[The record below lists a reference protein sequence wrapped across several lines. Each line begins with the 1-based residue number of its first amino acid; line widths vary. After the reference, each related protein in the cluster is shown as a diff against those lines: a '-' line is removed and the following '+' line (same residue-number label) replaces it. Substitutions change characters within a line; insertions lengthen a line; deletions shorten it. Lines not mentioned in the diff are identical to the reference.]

1 MRYLKRIIN
10 FLLISFMVLT
20 LTSCKSNH
28 TYDLGDFEV
37 DYKTIELDEKYDLGK
52 KFTISFW
59 IETTSA
65 YVGTNILNIRN
76 IDDEVSLLNTTED
89 DEGQLTGL
97 VLTNKNGML
106 YLNNDHYLKLKT
118 KNHVAIELNKKYFS
132 LYLNGEKIG
141 EKAFSKSFRGEDLS
155 FILGSDR
162 LSAKITDLKIYD
174 YIDTIELVKNV
185 YASDDC
191 FKYNLSFDENF
202 LNNAKGKIKLPE
214 VDGLT
219 YKVDNEDVAE
229 LDGYYLTFYD
239 NDTSKDRELILKA
252 TYKGVDKE
260 YRFNIRGNNKE
271 KLLLD
276 TKSVVYNSL
285 NYVISESDFFNTNVN
300 GMDVEYEVISGNT
313 SFVNNHFIKNELAN
327 EKEKITVR
335 VNIDNIT
342 FEKDVV
348 LLDKYYAYLL
358 AGFTGQ
364 AIFPECIEGN
374 EKSFF
379 ALSEDLKKWFYID
392 SISVN
397 VSSGSK
403 RVRDQYL
410 SRDKTGNYLL
420 LGTQGYMHPE
430 IYLANSESINEFK
443 LELKNIN
450 HSDKDLH
457 IFANYSWAPE
467 IIYDYEND
475 QYVILYSDTETDNS
489 PIYAVTTKDF
499 ERFSYPFIFFD
510 AGFTI
515 IDANVTMLDGEYYL
529 FYKGEDAER
538 YGTLYY
544 AVSNS
549 LSCGSNWQLCD
560 DEITAVYNLE
570 GPYGLKGLDNNNY
583 LFADAFEV
591 AKPYYGLF
599 DSNSKIDMKI
609 IKDLN
614 GVHHYSILKIT
625 RAEYEKLMGE

>member
-1 MRYLKRIIN
+1 
-10 FLLISFMVLT
+10 MVLT

-28 TYDLGDFEV
+28 VYDLRNFDV

-52 KFTISFW
+52 RFTISFW
-59 IETTSA
+59 IETKSA
-65 YVGTNILNIRN
+65 YVGTNILTIRN
-76 IDDEVSLLNTTED
+76 KNDEVSLLNTTED

-97 VLTNKNGML
+97 VLINKNGML
-106 YLNNDHYLKLKT
+106 CLNNDYYLKLNT
-118 KNHVAIELNKKYFS
+118 KNHVVIELNKKYFS

-141 EKAFSKSFRGEDLS
+141 EQAFSRSFSGKDLS
-155 FILGSDR
+155 FILGSDK
-162 LSAKITDLKIYD
+162 LSAKITDLKLCD
-174 YIDTIELVKNV
+174 YINTEELVNI
-185 YASDDC
+185 DDDS
-191 FKYNLSFDENF
+191 FKYNLTFDNAF

-214 VDGLT
+214 VNGLT
-219 YKVDNEDVAE
+219 YRIGNDDVAE

-239 NDTSKDRELILKA
+239 NDTNKDKELILTA
-252 TYKGVDKE
+252 TYQGVDKE

-276 TKSVVYNSL
+276 TKILVYNSL
-285 NYVISESDFFNTNVN
+285 NYIISESDIFDTNID
-300 GMDVEYEVISGNT
+300 GIDVEYEVIGGNA
-313 SFVNNHFIKNELAN
+313 SFVNNHFLKNELAN

-335 VNIDNIT
+335 VNIDDIS
-342 FEKDVV
+342 FQKDVI
-348 LLDKYYAYLL
+348 LLDEYYAYLL

-379 ALSEDLKKWFYID
+379 ALSEDLKKWSYID
-392 SISVN
+392 SISIN

-430 IYLANSESINEFK
+430 IYLANSESINEFE

-450 HSDKDLH
+450 YSDKDLH

-467 IIYDYEND
+467 IIYDYDND
-475 QYVILYSDTETDNS
+475 QYLILYSDTETKNS
-489 PIYAVTTKDF
+489 PIYAVATKDF

-510 AGFTI
+510 VGFTI
-515 IDANVTMLDGEYYL
+515 IDANITMFDGKYYL
-529 FYKGEDAER
+529 FYKGEDVER
-538 YGTLYY
+538 YGALYY
-544 AVSNS
+544 AVSDS
-549 LSCGSNWQLCD
+549 LSCGSNWRLYD
-560 DEITAVYNLE
+560 DEITSSYNLE
-570 GPYGLKGLDNNNY
+570 GPFGLKGLDNKNY

-599 DSNSKIDMKI
+599 DSDSKINLKN

-614 GVHHYSILKIT
+614 GVHHFSILKIT
-625 RAEYEKLMGE
+625 KSEYARLMEE

>member
-1 MRYLKRIIN
+1 MKYLKRIIN
-10 FLLISFMVLT
+10 LLLISFMVLT

-28 TYDLGDFEV
+28 VYDLGNFDV
-37 DYKTIELDEKYDLGK
+37 DYKTIELNEKYDLGK

-59 IETTSA
+59 IETKSA
-65 YVGTNILNIRN
+65 YVGTNILTIRN
-76 IDDEVSLLNTTED
+76 KNDEVSLLNTTED

-97 VLTNKNGML
+97 VLINKNGML
-106 YLNNDHYLKLKT
+106 CLNNDYYLKLNT
-118 KNHVAIELNKKYFS
+118 KNHVVIELNKKYFS

-141 EKAFSKSFRGEDLS
+141 EQAFSRSFSGKDLS
-155 FILGSDR
+155 FILGSDK
-162 LSAKITDLKIYD
+162 LSAKITDLKLCD
-174 YIDTIELVKNV
+174 YINTEELVNI
-185 YASDDC
+185 DDDS
-191 FKYNLSFDENF
+191 FKYNLTFDDAF

-214 VDGLT
+214 VNGLT
-219 YKVDNEDVAE
+219 YRIGNDDVAE

-239 NDTSKDRELILKA
+239 NDTNKDKELILTA
-252 TYKGVDKE
+252 TYQGVDKE

-271 KLLLD
+271 KLLLN
-276 TKSVVYNSL
+276 TKILVYNSL
-285 NYVISESDFFNTNVN
+285 NYIISESDIFDTNIN
-300 GMDVEYEVISGNT
+300 GIDVEYEVIGGNA
-313 SFVNNHFIKNELAN
+313 SFVNNHFLKNELAN

-335 VNIDNIT
+335 VNIDDIS
-342 FEKDVV
+342 FQKDVV
-348 LLDKYYAYLL
+348 LLDEYYAYLL

-379 ALSEDLKKWFYID
+379 ALSEDLKKWSYID
-392 SISVN
+392 SISIN

-410 SRDKTGNYLL
+410 SRDKTGNYIL

-450 HSDKDLH
+450 YSDKDLH

-467 IIYDYEND
+467 IIYDYDND
-475 QYVILYSDTETDNS
+475 QYLILYSDTETKYS
-489 PIYAVTTKDF
+489 PIYAVATKDF

-510 AGFTI
+510 VGFTI
-515 IDANVTMLDGEYYL
+515 IDANITMFDGKYYL
-529 FYKGEDAER
+529 FYKGEDVER
-538 YGTLYY
+538 YGALYY
-544 AVSNS
+544 AVSDS
-549 LSCGSNWQLCD
+549 LSCGSNWRLYD
-560 DEITAVYNLE
+560 DEITSSYNLE
-570 GPYGLKGLDNNNY
+570 GPFGLKGLDNKNY

-599 DSNSKIDMKI
+599 DSDSKINLKN

-614 GVHHYSILKIT
+614 GVHHFSILKIT
-625 RAEYEKLMGE
+625 KSEYERLMEE

>member
-1 MRYLKRIIN
+1 MKYLKRIIN
-10 FLLISFMVLT
+10 LLLIYFMVLT

-28 TYDLGDFEV
+28 VYDLGNFDV
-37 DYKTIELDEKYDLGK
+37 DYKTIELNEKYDLGK

-59 IETTSA
+59 IETKSA
-65 YVGTNILNIRN
+65 YVGTNILTIRN
-76 IDDEVSLLNTTED
+76 KNDEVSLLNTTED

-97 VLTNKNGML
+97 VLINKNGML
-106 YLNNDHYLKLKT
+106 CLNNDYYLKLNT
-118 KNHVAIELNKKYFS
+118 KNHVVIELNKKYFS

-141 EKAFSKSFRGEDLS
+141 EQAFSRSFSGKDLS
-155 FILGSDR
+155 FILGSDK
-162 LSAKITDLKIYD
+162 LSAKITDLKLCD
-174 YIDTIELVKNV
+174 YINTEELVNI
-185 YASDDC
+185 DDDS
-191 FKYNLSFDENF
+191 FKYNLTFDDAF

-214 VDGLT
+214 VNGLT
-219 YKVDNEDVAE
+219 YRIGNDDVAE

-239 NDTSKDRELILKA
+239 NDTNKDKELILTA
-252 TYKGVDKE
+252 TYQGVDKE

-276 TKSVVYNSL
+276 TKTVVYNSL
-285 NYVISESDFFNTNVN
+285 NYIISESDIFDTNIN
-300 GMDVEYEVISGNT
+300 GIDVEYEVIGGNA
-313 SFVNNHFIKNELAN
+313 SFVNNHFLKNELAN

-335 VNIDNIT
+335 VNIDDIS
-342 FEKDVV
+342 FQKDIV
-348 LLDKYYAYLL
+348 LLDEYYAYLL

-379 ALSEDLKKWFYID
+379 ALSEDLKKWSYID

-450 HSDKDLH
+450 YSDKDLH
-457 IFANYSWAPE
+457 LFANYSWAPE
-467 IIYDYEND
+467 IIYDYDND
-475 QYVILYSDTETDNS
+475 QYLILYSDTETKNS
-489 PIYAVTTKDF
+489 PIYAVATKDF

-510 AGFTI
+510 VGFTI
-515 IDANVTMLDGEYYL
+515 IDANITMFDGKYYL
-529 FYKGEDAER
+529 FYKGEDVER
-538 YGTLYY
+538 YGALYY
-544 AVSNS
+544 AVSDS
-549 LSCGSNWQLCD
+549 LSCGSNWQLYD
-560 DEITAVYNLE
+560 DEITLGYNLE

-599 DSNSKIDMKI
+599 DSNSKIDMKN

>member
-1 MRYLKRIIN
+1 MKYLKRIIN
-10 FLLISFMVLT
+10 LLLISFMVLT

-28 TYDLGDFEV
+28 VYDLGNFDV
-37 DYKTIELDEKYDLGK
+37 DYKTIELNEKYDLGK

-59 IETTSA
+59 IETKSA
-65 YVGTNILNIRN
+65 YVGTNILTIRN
-76 IDDEVSLLNTTED
+76 KNDEVSLLNTTED

-97 VLTNKNGML
+97 VLINKNGML
-106 YLNNDHYLKLKT
+106 CLNNDYYLKLNT
-118 KNHVAIELNKKYFS
+118 KNHVVIELNKKYFS

-141 EKAFSKSFRGEDLS
+141 EQAFSRSFSGKDLS
-155 FILGSDR
+155 FILGSDK
-162 LSAKITDLKIYD
+162 LSAKITDLKLCD
-174 YIDTIELVKNV
+174 YINTEELVNI
-185 YASDDC
+185 DDDS
-191 FKYNLSFDENF
+191 FKYNLTFDDAF

-214 VDGLT
+214 VNGLT
-219 YKVDNEDVAE
+219 YRIGNDDVAE

-239 NDTSKDRELILKA
+239 NNTNKDKELILTA
-252 TYKGVDKE
+252 TYQGVDKE

-276 TKSVVYNSL
+276 TKILVYNSL
-285 NYVISESDFFNTNVN
+285 NYIISESDIFDTNID
-300 GMDVEYEVISGNT
+300 GIDVEYEVIGGNA
-313 SFVNNHFIKNELAN
+313 SFVNNHFLKNELAN

-335 VNIDNIT
+335 VNIDDIS
-342 FEKDVV
+342 FQKDIV
-348 LLDKYYAYLL
+348 LLDEYYAYLL

-379 ALSEDLKKWFYID
+379 ALSKDLKKWSYID

-450 HSDKDLH
+450 YSDKDLH
-457 IFANYSWAPE
+457 LFANYSWAPE
-467 IIYDYEND
+467 IIYDYDND
-475 QYVILYSDTETDNS
+475 QYLILYSDTETKNS
-489 PIYAVTTKDF
+489 PIYAVATKDF

-510 AGFTI
+510 VGFTI
-515 IDANVTMLDGEYYL
+515 IYANITMFDGKYYL

-538 YGTLYY
+538 YGALYY
-544 AVSNS
+544 AVSDS
-549 LSCGSNWQLCD
+549 LSCGSNWRLYD
-560 DEITAVYNLE
+560 DEITSSYNLE
-570 GPYGLKGLDNNNY
+570 GPFGLKGLDNKNY

-599 DSNSKIDMKI
+599 DSDSKINLKN

-614 GVHHYSILKIT
+614 GVHHFSILKIT
-625 RAEYEKLMGE
+625 KSEYERLMEE

>member
-1 MRYLKRIIN
+1 MKYLKRIIN
-10 FLLISFMVLT
+10 LLLISFMVLT

-28 TYDLGDFEV
+28 VYDLRNFDV

-52 KFTISFW
+52 RFTISFW
-59 IETTSA
+59 IETKSA
-65 YVGTNILNIRN
+65 YVGTNILTIRN
-76 IDDEVSLLNTTED
+76 KNDEVSLLNTTED

-97 VLTNKNGML
+97 VLINKNGML
-106 YLNNDHYLKLKT
+106 CLNNDYYLKLNT
-118 KNHVAIELNKKYFS
+118 KNHVVIELNKKYFS

-141 EKAFSKSFRGEDLS
+141 EQAFSRSFSGKDLS
-155 FILGSDR
+155 FILGSDK
-162 LSAKITDLKIYD
+162 LSAKITDLKLCD
-174 YIDTIELVKNV
+174 YINTEELVNI
-185 YASDDC
+185 DDDS
-191 FKYNLSFDENF
+191 FKYNLTFDNAF

-214 VDGLT
+214 VNGLT
-219 YKVDNEDVAE
+219 YRIGNDDVAE

-239 NDTSKDRELILKA
+239 NDTNKDKELILTA
-252 TYKGVDKE
+252 TYQGVDKE

-276 TKSVVYNSL
+276 TKILVYNSL
-285 NYVISESDFFNTNVN
+285 NYIISESDIFDTNIE
-300 GMDVEYEVISGNT
+300 GIDVEYEVIGGNA
-313 SFVNNHFIKNELAN
+313 SFVNNHFLKNELAN

-335 VNIDNIT
+335 VNIDDIS
-342 FEKDVV
+342 FQKDVI
-348 LLDKYYAYLL
+348 LLDEYYAYLL

-379 ALSEDLKKWFYID
+379 ALSEDLKKWSYID
-392 SISVN
+392 SISIN

-430 IYLANSESINEFK
+430 IYLANSESINEFE

-450 HSDKDLH
+450 YSDKDLH

-467 IIYDYEND
+467 IIYDYDND
-475 QYVILYSDTETDNS
+475 QYLILYSDTETKNS
-489 PIYAVTTKDF
+489 PIYAVATKDF

-510 AGFTI
+510 VGFTI
-515 IDANVTMLDGEYYL
+515 IDANITMFDGKYYL
-529 FYKGEDAER
+529 FYKGEDVER
-538 YGTLYY
+538 YGALYY
-544 AVSNS
+544 AVSDS
-549 LSCGSNWQLCD
+549 LSCGSNWRLYD
-560 DEITAVYNLE
+560 DEITSSYNLE
-570 GPYGLKGLDNNNY
+570 GPFGLKGLDNKNY

-599 DSNSKIDMKI
+599 DSDSKINLKN

-614 GVHHYSILKIT
+614 GVHHFSILKIT
-625 RAEYEKLMGE
+625 KSEYERLMEE

>member
-1 MRYLKRIIN
+1 MKYLKRIIN
-10 FLLISFMVLT
+10 LLLISFMVLT

-28 TYDLGDFEV
+28 VYDLRNFDV

-52 KFTISFW
+52 RFTIYFW
-59 IETTSA
+59 IETKSA
-65 YVGTNILNIRN
+65 YVGTNILTIRN
-76 IDDEVSLLNTTED
+76 KNDEVSLLNTTED

-97 VLTNKNGML
+97 VLINKNGML
-106 YLNNDHYLKLKT
+106 CLNNDYYLKLNT
-118 KNHVAIELNKKYFS
+118 KNHVVIELNKKYFS

-141 EKAFSKSFRGEDLS
+141 EQAFSRSFSGKDLS
-155 FILGSDR
+155 FILGSDK
-162 LSAKITDLKIYD
+162 LSAKITDLKLCD
-174 YIDTIELVKNV
+174 YINTEELVNI
-185 YASDDC
+185 DDDS
-191 FKYNLSFDENF
+191 FKYNLTFDNAF

-214 VDGLT
+214 VNGLT
-219 YKVDNEDVAE
+219 YRIGNDDVAE

-239 NDTSKDRELILKA
+239 NDTNKDKELILTA
-252 TYKGVDKE
+252 TYQGVDKE

-276 TKSVVYNSL
+276 TKTVVYNSL
-285 NYVISESDFFNTNVN
+285 NYIISESDIFDTNIN
-300 GMDVEYEVISGNT
+300 GIGVEYEVIDDI
-313 SFVNNHFIKNELAN
+313 SFQ
-327 EKEKITVR
+327 
-335 VNIDNIT
+335 
-342 FEKDVV
+342 KDIV
-348 LLDKYYAYLL
+348 LLDEYYAYLL

-379 ALSEDLKKWFYID
+379 ALSEDLKKWSYID
-392 SISVN
+392 SISIN

-430 IYLANSESINEFK
+430 IYLANSESINEFE

-450 HSDKDLH
+450 YSDKDLH

-467 IIYDYEND
+467 IIYDYDND
-475 QYVILYSDTETDNS
+475 QYLTLYSDTETKNS
-489 PIYAVTTKDF
+489 PIYAVATKDF

-510 AGFTI
+510 VGFTI
-515 IDANVTMLDGEYYL
+515 IDANITMFDGKYYL
-529 FYKGEDAER
+529 FYKGEDVER
-538 YGTLYY
+538 YGALYY
-544 AVSNS
+544 AVSDS
-549 LSCGSNWQLCD
+549 LSCGSNWRLYD
-560 DEITAVYNLE
+560 DEITSSYNLE
-570 GPYGLKGLDNNNY
+570 GPFGLKGLDNKNY

-599 DSNSKIDMKI
+599 DSDSKINLKN

-614 GVHHYSILKIT
+614 GVHHFSILKIT
-625 RAEYEKLMGE
+625 KSEYERLMEE

>member
-1 MRYLKRIIN
+1 
-10 FLLISFMVLT
+10 MVLT

-28 TYDLGDFEV
+28 VYDLGNFDV
-37 DYKTIELDEKYDLGK
+37 DYKTIELNEKYDLGK

-59 IETTSA
+59 IETKSA
-65 YVGTNILNIRN
+65 YVGTNILTIRN
-76 IDDEVSLLNTTED
+76 KNDEVSLLNTTED
-89 DEGQLTGL
+89 DEGQLAGL
-97 VLTNKNGML
+97 VLINKNGML
-106 YLNNDHYLKLKT
+106 CLNNDYYLKLNT
-118 KNHVAIELNKKYFS
+118 KNHVVIELNKKYFL

-141 EKAFSKSFRGEDLS
+141 EQAFSRSFSGKDLS
-155 FILGSDR
+155 FILGSDK
-162 LSAKITDLKIYD
+162 LSAKITDLKLCD
-174 YIDTIELVKNV
+174 YVNTEELVNI
-185 YASDDC
+185 DDDS
-191 FKYNLSFDENF
+191 FKYNLTFDDAF

-214 VDGLT
+214 VNGLT
-219 YKVDNEDVAE
+219 YRIGNDDVAK

-239 NDTSKDRELILKA
+239 NDTNKDKELILTA
-252 TYKGVDKE
+252 TYQGVDKE

-276 TKSVVYNSL
+276 TKILVYNSL
-285 NYVISESDFFNTNVN
+285 NYIISESDIFDTNID
-300 GMDVEYEVISGNT
+300 GIDVEYEVIGGNA
-313 SFVNNHFIKNELAN
+313 SFVNNHFLKNELAN

-335 VNIDNIT
+335 VNIDDIS
-342 FEKDVV
+342 FQKDVI
-348 LLDKYYAYLL
+348 LLDEYYAYLL

-379 ALSEDLKKWFYID
+379 ALSKDLKKWSYID
-392 SISVN
+392 SISIN

-430 IYLANSESINEFK
+430 IYLANSESINEFE

-450 HSDKDLH
+450 YSDKDLH

-467 IIYDYEND
+467 IIYDYDND
-475 QYVILYSDTETDNS
+475 QYLILYSDTETKNS
-489 PIYAVTTKDF
+489 PIYAVATKDF

-515 IDANVTMLDGEYYL
+515 IDANITMFDGKYYL
-529 FYKGEDAER
+529 FYKGEDVER
-538 YGTLYY
+538 YGALYY
-544 AVSNS
+544 AVSDS
-549 LSCGSNWQLCD
+549 LSCGSNWRLYD
-560 DEITAVYNLE
+560 DEITSSYNLE
-570 GPYGLKGLDNNNY
+570 GPFGLKGLDNKNY

-599 DSNSKIDMKI
+599 DSDSKISLKN

-614 GVHHYSILKIT
+614 GVHHFSILKIT
-625 RAEYEKLMGE
+625 KSEYERLMEE

>member
-1 MRYLKRIIN
+1 MKYLKRIIN
-10 FLLISFMVLT
+10 LLLISFMVLT

-28 TYDLGDFEV
+28 VYDLGNFDV
-37 DYKTIELDEKYDLGK
+37 DYKTIELNEKYDLGK

-59 IETTSA
+59 IETKSA
-65 YVGTNILNIRN
+65 YVGTNILTIRN
-76 IDDEVSLLNTTED
+76 KNDEVSLLNTTED

-97 VLTNKNGML
+97 VLINKNGML
-106 YLNNDHYLKLKT
+106 CLNNDYYLKLNT
-118 KNHVAIELNKKYFS
+118 KNHVVIELNKKYFS

-141 EKAFSKSFRGEDLS
+141 EQAFSRSFSGKDLS
-155 FILGSDR
+155 FILGSDK
-162 LSAKITDLKIYD
+162 LSAKITDLKLCD
-174 YIDTIELVKNV
+174 YINTEELVNI
-185 YASDDC
+185 DDDS
-191 FKYNLSFDENF
+191 FKYNLTFDDAF

-214 VDGLT
+214 VNGLT
-219 YKVDNEDVAE
+219 YRIGNDDVAE

-239 NDTSKDRELILKA
+239 NDTNKDKELILTA
-252 TYKGVDKE
+252 TYQGVDKE

-276 TKSVVYNSL
+276 TKILVYNSL
-285 NYVISESDFFNTNVN
+285 NYIISESDIFDTNIN
-300 GMDVEYEVISGNT
+300 GIGVEYEVIGGNA
-313 SFVNNHFIKNELAN
+313 SFVNNHFLKNELAN

-335 VNIDNIT
+335 VNIDDIS
-342 FEKDVV
+342 FQKDIV
-348 LLDKYYAYLL
+348 LLDEYYAYLL

-379 ALSEDLKKWFYID
+379 ALSEDLKKWSYID
-392 SISVN
+392 SISIN

-430 IYLANSESINEFK
+430 IYLANSESINEFE

-450 HSDKDLH
+450 YSDKDLH

-467 IIYDYEND
+467 IIYDYDND
-475 QYVILYSDTETDNS
+475 QYLILYSDTETKNS
-489 PIYAVTTKDF
+489 PIYAVATKDF

-515 IDANVTMLDGEYYL
+515 IDANITMFDGKYYL
-529 FYKGEDAER
+529 FYKGEDVER
-538 YGTLYY
+538 YGALYY
-544 AVSNS
+544 AVSDS
-549 LSCGSNWQLCD
+549 LSCGSNWRLYD
-560 DEITAVYNLE
+560 DEITSSYNLE
-570 GPYGLKGLDNNNY
+570 GPFGLKGLDNKNY
-583 LFADAFEV
+583 LFSDAFEV

-599 DSNSKIDMKI
+599 DSDSKINLKN

-614 GVHHYSILKIT
+614 GVHHFSILKIT
-625 RAEYEKLMGE
+625 KSEYERLMEE

>member
-1 MRYLKRIIN
+1 
-10 FLLISFMVLT
+10 MVLI

-28 TYDLGDFEV
+28 IYDLGNFDV

-52 KFTISFW
+52 RFTISFW
-59 IETTSA
+59 IETKSA
-65 YVGTNILNIRN
+65 YVGTNILTIRN
-76 IDDEVSLLNTTED
+76 KNDEVSLLNTTED

-97 VLTNKNGML
+97 VLINKNGML
-106 YLNNDHYLKLKT
+106 CLNNDYYLKLNT
-118 KNHVAIELNKKYFS
+118 KNHVVIELNKKYFS

-141 EKAFSKSFRGEDLS
+141 EQAFSRSFSGKDLS
-155 FILGSDR
+155 FILGSDK
-162 LSAKITDLKIYD
+162 LSAKITDLKLCD
-174 YIDTIELVKNV
+174 YINTEKLVNI
-185 YASDDC
+185 DDDS
-191 FKYNLSFDENF
+191 FKYNLTFDDAF

-214 VDGLT
+214 VNGLT
-219 YKVDNEDVAE
+219 YRIGNDDVAE

-239 NDTSKDRELILKA
+239 NDTNKDKELILTA
-252 TYKGVDKE
+252 TYQGVDKE

-276 TKSVVYNSL
+276 TKNLVYNSL
-285 NYVISESDFFNTNVN
+285 NYIISESDIFDTNID
-300 GMDVEYEVISGNT
+300 GIDVEYEVIGGNA
-313 SFVNNHFIKNELAN
+313 SFVNNHFLKNELAN

-335 VNIDNIT
+335 VNIDDIS
-342 FEKDVV
+342 FQKDVV
-348 LLDKYYAYLL
+348 LLDEYYAYLL

-379 ALSEDLKKWFYID
+379 ALSEDLKKWSYID

-450 HSDKDLH
+450 YRDKDLH

-467 IIYDYEND
+467 IIYDYDND
-475 QYVILYSDTETDNS
+475 QYLILYSDTETKYS
-489 PIYAVTTKDF
+489 PIYAVATKDF

-510 AGFTI
+510 VGFTI
-515 IDANVTMLDGEYYL
+515 IDANITMFDGKYYL
-529 FYKGEDAER
+529 FYKGEDVER
-538 YGTLYY
+538 YGALYY
-544 AVSNS
+544 AVSDS
-549 LSCGSNWQLCD
+549 LSCGGNWRLYD
-560 DEITAVYNLE
+560 DEITSSYNLE
-570 GPYGLKGLDNNNY
+570 GPFGLKGLDNKNY

-591 AKPYYGLF
+591 AKPYHGLF
-599 DSNSKIDMKI
+599 DSDSKINLKN

-614 GVHHYSILKIT
+614 GVHHFSILKIT
-625 RAEYEKLMGE
+625 KSEYERLMEE

>member
-1 MRYLKRIIN
+1 MKYLKRIIN
-10 FLLISFMVLT
+10 LLLIYFMVLT

-28 TYDLGDFEV
+28 VYDLGNFDV
-37 DYKTIELDEKYDLGK
+37 DYKTIELNEKYDLGK

-59 IETTSA
+59 IETKSA
-65 YVGTNILNIRN
+65 YVGTNILTIRN
-76 IDDEVSLLNTTED
+76 KNDEVSLLNTTED

-97 VLTNKNGML
+97 VLINKNGML
-106 YLNNDHYLKLKT
+106 CLNNDYYLKLYT
-118 KNHVAIELNKKYFS
+118 KNHVVIELNKKYFS

-141 EKAFSKSFRGEDLS
+141 EQAFSRSFSGKDLS
-155 FILGSDR
+155 FILGSDK
-162 LSAKITDLKIYD
+162 LSAKITDLTLCD
-174 YIDTIELVKNV
+174 YINTEELVNI
-185 YASDDC
+185 DDDS
-191 FKYNLSFDENF
+191 FKYNLSFDDAF

-214 VDGLT
+214 VNGLT
-219 YKVDNEDVAE
+219 YRIGNDDVAE

-239 NDTSKDRELILKA
+239 NDTNKDKELILTA
-252 TYKGVDKE
+252 TYQGVDKE

-276 TKSVVYNSL
+276 TKILVYNSL
-285 NYVISESDFFNTNVN
+285 NYIISESDIFDTNIN
-300 GMDVEYEVISGNT
+300 GIGVEYEVIGGNA
-313 SFVNNHFIKNELAN
+313 SFVNNHFLKNELAN

-335 VNIDNIT
+335 VNIDDIS
-342 FEKDVV
+342 FQKDVV
-348 LLDKYYAYLL
+348 LLDEYYAYLL

-379 ALSEDLKKWFYID
+379 ALSEDLKKWSYID
-392 SISVN
+392 SISIN

-430 IYLANSESINEFK
+430 IYLANSESINEFE

-450 HSDKDLH
+450 YSDKDLH

-467 IIYDYEND
+467 IIYDYDND
-475 QYVILYSDTETDNS
+475 QYLILYSDTETKNS
-489 PIYAVTTKDF
+489 PIYAVATKDF

-510 AGFTI
+510 VGFTI
-515 IDANVTMLDGEYYL
+515 IDANITMFDGKYYL
-529 FYKGEDAER
+529 FYKGEDVER
-538 YGTLYY
+538 YGALYY
-544 AVSNS
+544 AVSDS
-549 LSCGSNWQLCD
+549 LSCGSNWRLYD
-560 DEITAVYNLE
+560 DEITSSYNLE
-570 GPYGLKGLDNNNY
+570 GPFGLKGLDNKNY

-599 DSNSKIDMKI
+599 DSDSKINLKN

-614 GVHHYSILKIT
+614 GVHHFSILKIT
-625 RAEYEKLMGE
+625 KSEYERLMEE

>member
-1 MRYLKRIIN
+1 MKYLKRIIN
-10 FLLISFMVLT
+10 ILLISFMVLT

-28 TYDLGDFEV
+28 VYDLGNFDV
-37 DYKTIELDEKYDLGK
+37 DYKTIELNEKYDLGK

-59 IETTSA
+59 IETKSA
-65 YVGTNILNIRN
+65 YVGTNILTIRN
-76 IDDEVSLLNTTED
+76 KNDEVSLLNTTED

-97 VLTNKNGML
+97 VLINKNGML
-106 YLNNDHYLKLKT
+106 CLNNDYYLKLNT
-118 KNHVAIELNKKYFS
+118 KNHVVIELNKKYFS

-141 EKAFSKSFRGEDLS
+141 EQAFSKSFSGKDLS
-155 FILGSDR
+155 FILGSDK
-162 LSAKITDLKIYD
+162 LSAKITDLKLCD
-174 YIDTIELVKNV
+174 YINTEELVNI
-185 YASDDC
+185 DDDS
-191 FKYNLSFDENF
+191 FKYNLTFDDAF

-214 VDGLT
+214 VNGLT
-219 YKVDNEDVAE
+219 YRIGNDDVAE

-239 NDTSKDRELILKA
+239 NDTNKDKELILTA
-252 TYKGVDKE
+252 TYQGVDKE

-271 KLLLD
+271 KLLLN
-276 TKSVVYNSL
+276 TKILVYNSL
-285 NYVISESDFFNTNVN
+285 NYIISESDIFDTNIN
-300 GMDVEYEVISGNT
+300 GIDVEYEVIGGNA
-313 SFVNNHFIKNELAN
+313 SFVNNHFLKNELAN

-335 VNIDNIT
+335 VNIDDIS
-342 FEKDVV
+342 FQKDVV
-348 LLDKYYAYLL
+348 LLDEYYAYLL

-379 ALSEDLKKWFYID
+379 ALSEDLKKWSYID
-392 SISVN
+392 SISIN

-450 HSDKDLH
+450 YSDKDLH

-467 IIYDYEND
+467 IIYDYDND
-475 QYVILYSDTETDNS
+475 QYLILYSDTETKYS
-489 PIYAVTTKDF
+489 PIYAVATKDF

-510 AGFTI
+510 VGFTI
-515 IDANVTMLDGEYYL
+515 IDANITMFDGKYYL
-529 FYKGEDAER
+529 FYKGEDVER
-538 YGTLYY
+538 YGALYY
-544 AVSNS
+544 AVSDS
-549 LSCGSNWQLCD
+549 LSCGSNWRLYD
-560 DEITAVYNLE
+560 DEITSSYNLE
-570 GPYGLKGLDNNNY
+570 GPFGLKGLDNKNY

-599 DSNSKIDMKI
+599 DSDSKINLKN

-614 GVHHYSILKIT
+614 GVHHFSILKIT
-625 RAEYEKLMGE
+625 KSEYERLMEE

>member
-1 MRYLKRIIN
+1 MKYLKRIIN
-10 FLLISFMVLT
+10 LLLISFMVLT

-28 TYDLGDFEV
+28 VYDLGNFDV
-37 DYKTIELDEKYDLGK
+37 DYKTIELNEKYDLGK

-59 IETTSA
+59 IETKSA
-65 YVGTNILNIRN
+65 YVGTNILTIRN
-76 IDDEVSLLNTTED
+76 KNDEVSLLNTTED

-97 VLTNKNGML
+97 VLINKNGML
-106 YLNNDHYLKLKT
+106 CLNNDYYLKLNT
-118 KNHVAIELNKKYFS
+118 KNHVVIEPNKKYFS

-141 EKAFSKSFRGEDLS
+141 EQAFSRSFSGKDLS
-155 FILGSDR
+155 FILGSDK
-162 LSAKITDLKIYD
+162 LSAKITDLKLCD
-174 YIDTIELVKNV
+174 YINTEELVNI
-185 YASDDC
+185 DDDS
-191 FKYNLSFDENF
+191 FKYNLTFDDAF

-214 VDGLT
+214 VNGLT
-219 YKVDNEDVAE
+219 YRIGNDDVAE

-239 NDTSKDRELILKA
+239 NDTNKDKELILTA
-252 TYKGVDKE
+252 TYQGVDKE

-276 TKSVVYNSL
+276 TKTVVYNSL
-285 NYVISESDFFNTNVN
+285 NYIISESDIFDTNIN
-300 GMDVEYEVISGNT
+300 GIGVEYEVIGGNA
-313 SFVNNHFIKNELAN
+313 SFVNNHFLKNELAN

-335 VNIDNIT
+335 VNIDDIS
-342 FEKDVV
+342 FQKDIV
-348 LLDKYYAYLL
+348 LLDEYYAYLL

-379 ALSEDLKKWFYID
+379 ALSEDLKKWSYID
-392 SISVN
+392 SISIN

-450 HSDKDLH
+450 YSDKDLH

-467 IIYDYEND
+467 IIYDYDND
-475 QYVILYSDTETDNS
+475 QYLILYSDTETKYS
-489 PIYAVTTKDF
+489 PIYAVATKDF

-510 AGFTI
+510 VGFTI
-515 IDANVTMLDGEYYL
+515 IDANITMFDGKYYL

-538 YGTLYY
+538 YGALYY
-544 AVSNS
+544 AVSDS
-549 LSCGSNWQLCD
+549 LSCGSNWRLYD
-560 DEITAVYNLE
+560 DEITSSYNLE
-570 GPYGLKGLDNNNY
+570 GPFGLKGLDNKNY

-599 DSNSKIDMKI
+599 DSDSKINLKN

-614 GVHHYSILKIT
+614 GVHHFSILKIT
-625 RAEYEKLMGE
+625 KSEYERLMEE

>member
-1 MRYLKRIIN
+1 MKYLKRIIN
-10 FLLISFMVLT
+10 LLLISFMVLT

-28 TYDLGDFEV
+28 VYDLGNFDV
-37 DYKTIELDEKYDLGK
+37 DYKTIELNEKYDLGK

-59 IETTSA
+59 IETKSA
-65 YVGTNILNIRN
+65 YVGTIILTIRN
-76 IDDEVSLLNTTED
+76 KNDEVSLLNTTED

-97 VLTNKNGML
+97 VLINKNGML
-106 YLNNDHYLKLKT
+106 CLNNDYYLKLNT
-118 KNHVAIELNKKYFS
+118 KNHVVIELNKKYFS

-141 EKAFSKSFRGEDLS
+141 EQAFSRSFSGKDLS
-155 FILGSDR
+155 FILGSDK
-162 LSAKITDLKIYD
+162 LSAKITDLKLCD
-174 YIDTIELVKNV
+174 YINTEELVNI
-185 YASDDC
+185 DDDS
-191 FKYNLSFDENF
+191 FKYNLTFDDAF

-214 VDGLT
+214 VNGLT
-219 YKVDNEDVAE
+219 YRIGNDDVAE

-239 NDTSKDRELILKA
+239 NDTNKDKELILTA
-252 TYKGVDKE
+252 TYQGVDKE

-276 TKSVVYNSL
+276 TKTVVYNSL
-285 NYVISESDFFNTNVN
+285 NYIISESDIFDTNIN
-300 GMDVEYEVISGNT
+300 GIGVEYEVIGGNA
-313 SFVNNHFIKNELAN
+313 SFVNNHFLKNELAN

-335 VNIDNIT
+335 VNIDDIS
-342 FEKDVV
+342 FQKDIV
-348 LLDKYYAYLL
+348 LLDEYYAYLL

-379 ALSEDLKKWFYID
+379 ALSEDLKKWSYID
-392 SISVN
+392 SISVD

-450 HSDKDLH
+450 YSDKDLH
-457 IFANYSWAPE
+457 LFANYSWAPE
-467 IIYDYEND
+467 IIYDYDND
-475 QYVILYSDTETDNS
+475 QYLILYSDTETKNS
-489 PIYAVTTKDF
+489 PIYAVATKDF

-510 AGFTI
+510 VGFTI
-515 IDANVTMLDGEYYL
+515 IDANITMFDGKYYL
-529 FYKGEDAER
+529 FYKGEDVER
-538 YGTLYY
+538 YGALYY
-544 AVSNS
+544 AVSDS
-549 LSCGSNWQLCD
+549 LSCGSNWRLYD
-560 DEITAVYNLE
+560 DEITSSYNLE
-570 GPYGLKGLDNNNY
+570 GPFGLKGLDNKNY

-599 DSNSKIDMKI
+599 DSDSKINLKN

-614 GVHHYSILKIT
+614 GVHHFSILKIT
-625 RAEYEKLMGE
+625 KSEYERLMEE

>member
-1 MRYLKRIIN
+1 MKYLKRIIN
-10 FLLISFMVLT
+10 LLLISFMVLT

-28 TYDLGDFEV
+28 VYDLGNFDV
-37 DYKTIELDEKYDLGK
+37 YYKTIELNEKYDLGK

-59 IETTSA
+59 IETKSA
-65 YVGTNILNIRN
+65 YVGTNILTIRN
-76 IDDEVSLLNTTED
+76 KNDEVSLLNTTED

-97 VLTNKNGML
+97 VLINKNGML
-106 YLNNDHYLKLKT
+106 CLNNDYYLKLNT
-118 KNHVAIELNKKYFS
+118 KNHVVIELNKKYFS

-141 EKAFSKSFRGEDLS
+141 EQAFSRSFSGKDLS
-155 FILGSDR
+155 FILGSDK
-162 LSAKITDLKIYD
+162 LSAKITDLKLCD
-174 YIDTIELVKNV
+174 YINTEELVNI
-185 YASDDC
+185 DDDS
-191 FKYNLSFDENF
+191 FKYNLTFDDAF

-214 VDGLT
+214 VNGLT
-219 YKVDNEDVAE
+219 YRIGNDDVAE

-239 NDTSKDRELILKA
+239 NDTNKDKELILTA
-252 TYKGVDKE
+252 TYQGVDKE

-271 KLLLD
+271 KLLLN
-276 TKSVVYNSL
+276 TKILVYNSL
-285 NYVISESDFFNTNVN
+285 NYIISESDIFDTNIN
-300 GMDVEYEVISGNT
+300 GIDVEYEVIGGNA
-313 SFVNNHFIKNELAN
+313 SFVNNHFLKNELAN

-335 VNIDNIT
+335 VNIDDIS
-342 FEKDVV
+342 FQKDVV
-348 LLDKYYAYLL
+348 LLDEYYAYLL

-379 ALSEDLKKWFYID
+379 ALSEDLKKWSYID
-392 SISVN
+392 SISIN

-450 HSDKDLH
+450 YSDKDLH

-467 IIYDYEND
+467 IIYDYDND
-475 QYVILYSDTETDNS
+475 QYLILYSDTETKYS
-489 PIYAVTTKDF
+489 PIYAVATKDF

-510 AGFTI
+510 VGFTI
-515 IDANVTMLDGEYYL
+515 IDANITMFDGKYYL

-538 YGTLYY
+538 YGALYY
-544 AVSNS
+544 AVSDS
-549 LSCGSNWQLCD
+549 LSCGSNWRLYD
-560 DEITAVYNLE
+560 DEITSSYNLE
-570 GPYGLKGLDNNNY
+570 GPFGLKGLDNKNY

-599 DSNSKIDMKI
+599 DSDSKINLKN

-614 GVHHYSILKIT
+614 GVHHFSILKIT
-625 RAEYEKLMGE
+625 KSEYERLMEE

>member
-1 MRYLKRIIN
+1 MKYLKRIIN
-10 FLLISFMVLT
+10 LLLISFIVLI

-28 TYDLGDFEV
+28 IYDLGNFDV

-52 KFTISFW
+52 RFTISFW
-59 IETTSA
+59 IETKSA
-65 YVGTNILNIRN
+65 YVGTNILTIRN
-76 IDDEVSLLNTTED
+76 KNDEVSLLNTTED

-97 VLTNKNGML
+97 VLINKNGML
-106 YLNNDHYLKLKT
+106 CLNNDYYLKLNT
-118 KNHVAIELNKKYFS
+118 KNHVVIELNKKYFS

-141 EKAFSKSFRGEDLS
+141 EQAFSRSFSGKDLS
-155 FILGSDR
+155 FILGSDK
-162 LSAKITDLKIYD
+162 LSAKITDLKLCD
-174 YIDTIELVKNV
+174 YINTEELVNI
-185 YASDDC
+185 DDDS
-191 FKYNLSFDENF
+191 FKYNLTFDDAF

-214 VDGLT
+214 VNGLT
-219 YKVDNEDVAE
+219 YRIGNDDVAE

-239 NDTSKDRELILKA
+239 NDTNKDKELILTA
-252 TYKGVDKE
+252 TYQGVDKE

-276 TKSVVYNSL
+276 TKTVVYNSL
-285 NYVISESDFFNTNVN
+285 NYIISESDIFDTNIN
-300 GMDVEYEVISGNT
+300 GIGVEYEVIGGNA
-313 SFVNNHFIKNELAN
+313 SFVNNHFLKNELAN

-335 VNIDNIT
+335 VNIDDIS
-342 FEKDVV
+342 FQKDIV
-348 LLDKYYAYLL
+348 LLDEYYAYLL

-379 ALSEDLKKWFYID
+379 ALSEDLKKWSYID

-450 HSDKDLH
+450 YSDKDLH
-457 IFANYSWAPE
+457 LFANYSWAPE
-467 IIYDYEND
+467 IIYDYDNN
-475 QYVILYSDTETDNS
+475 QYLILYSDTETKNS
-489 PIYAVTTKDF
+489 PIYAVATKDF

-510 AGFTI
+510 VGFTI
-515 IDANVTMLDGEYYL
+515 IDANITMFDGKYYL
-529 FYKGEDAER
+529 FYKGEDVER
-538 YGTLYY
+538 YGALYY
-544 AVSNS
+544 AVSDS
-549 LSCGSNWQLCD
+549 LSCGGNWRLYD
-560 DEITAVYNLE
+560 DEITSSYNLE
-570 GPYGLKGLDNNNY
+570 GPFGLKGLDNKNY

-599 DSNSKIDMKI
+599 DSDSKINLKN

-614 GVHHYSILKIT
+614 GVHHFSILKIT
-625 RAEYEKLMGE
+625 KSEYERLMEE

>member
-1 MRYLKRIIN
+1 MKYLKRIIN
-10 FLLISFMVLT
+10 LLLISFMVLT

-28 TYDLGDFEV
+28 VYDLRNFDV

-52 KFTISFW
+52 RFTISFW
-59 IETTSA
+59 IETKSA
-65 YVGTNILNIRN
+65 YVGTNILTIRN
-76 IDDEVSLLNTTED
+76 KNDEVSLLNTTED

-97 VLTNKNGML
+97 VLINKNGML
-106 YLNNDHYLKLKT
+106 CLNNDYYLKLNT
-118 KNHVAIELNKKYFS
+118 KNHVVIELNKKYFS

-141 EKAFSKSFRGEDLS
+141 EQAFSRSFSGKDLS
-155 FILGSDR
+155 FILGSDK
-162 LSAKITDLKIYD
+162 LSAKITDLKLCD
-174 YIDTIELVKNV
+174 YINTEELVNI
-185 YASDDC
+185 DDDS
-191 FKYNLSFDENF
+191 FKYNLTFDNAF

-214 VDGLT
+214 VNGLT
-219 YKVDNEDVAE
+219 YRIGNDDVAE

-239 NDTSKDRELILKA
+239 NDTNKDKELILTA
-252 TYKGVDKE
+252 TYQGVDKE

-276 TKSVVYNSL
+276 TKILVYNSL
-285 NYVISESDFFNTNVN
+285 NYIISESDIFDTNID
-300 GMDVEYEVISGNT
+300 GIDVEYEVIGGNA
-313 SFVNNHFIKNELAN
+313 SFVNNHFLKNELAN

-335 VNIDNIT
+335 VNIDDIS
-342 FEKDVV
+342 FQKDVI
-348 LLDKYYAYLL
+348 LLDEYYAYLL

-379 ALSEDLKKWFYID
+379 ALSEDLKKWSYID
-392 SISVN
+392 SISIN

-430 IYLANSESINEFK
+430 IYLANSESINEFE

-450 HSDKDLH
+450 YSDKDLH

-467 IIYDYEND
+467 IIYDYDND
-475 QYVILYSDTETDNS
+475 QYLILYSDTETKNS
-489 PIYAVTTKDF
+489 PIYAVATKDF

-510 AGFTI
+510 VGFTI
-515 IDANVTMLDGEYYL
+515 IDANITMFDGKYYL
-529 FYKGEDAER
+529 FYKGEDVER
-538 YGTLYY
+538 YGALYY
-544 AVSNS
+544 AVSDS
-549 LSCGSNWQLCD
+549 LSCGSNWRLYD
-560 DEITAVYNLE
+560 DEITSSYNLE
-570 GPYGLKGLDNNNY
+570 GPFGLKGLDNKNY

-599 DSNSKIDMKI
+599 DSDSKINLKN

-614 GVHHYSILKIT
+614 GVHHFSILKIT
-625 RAEYEKLMGE
+625 KSEYARLMEE

>member
-1 MRYLKRIIN
+1 MKYLKRIIN
-10 FLLISFMVLT
+10 LLLISFMVLT

-28 TYDLGDFEV
+28 VYDLGNFDV

-52 KFTISFW
+52 RFTISFW
-59 IETTSA
+59 IETKSA
-65 YVGTNILNIRN
+65 YVGTNILTIRN
-76 IDDEVSLLNTTED
+76 KNDEVSLLNTTED

-97 VLTNKNGML
+97 VLINKNGML
-106 YLNNDHYLKLKT
+106 CLNNDYYLKLNT
-118 KNHVAIELNKKYFS
+118 KNHVVIELNKKYFS

-141 EKAFSKSFRGEDLS
+141 EQAFSRSFSGKDLS
-155 FILGSDR
+155 FILGSDK
-162 LSAKITDLKIYD
+162 LSAKITDLKLCD
-174 YIDTIELVKNV
+174 YINTEELVNI
-185 YASDDC
+185 DDDS
-191 FKYNLSFDENF
+191 FKYNLTFDDAF

-214 VDGLT
+214 VNGLT
-219 YKVDNEDVAE
+219 YRIGNDDVAE

-239 NDTSKDRELILKA
+239 NDTNKDKELILTA
-252 TYKGVDKE
+252 TYQGVDKE

-300 GMDVEYEVISGNT
+300 GMDVEYEVISGNA

-335 VNIDNIT
+335 TSIDDT
-342 FEKDVV
+342 SFEKDVV
-348 LLDKYYAYLL
+348 LLDEYFAYLL

-374 EKSFF
+374 EKTFF
-379 ALSEDLKKWFYID
+379 ALSEDLKKWSYID

-430 IYLANSESINEFK
+430 IYLANSKSINEFK

-450 HSDKDLH
+450 YSDKDLH
-457 IFANYSWAPE
+457 LFANYSWAPE
-467 IIYDYEND
+467 IIYDYDND
-475 QYVILYSDTETDNS
+475 QYLILYSDTETKNS
-489 PIYAVTTKDF
+489 PIYAVATKDF

-510 AGFTI
+510 VGFTI
-515 IDANVTMLDGEYYL
+515 IDANITMFDGKYYL
-529 FYKGEDAER
+529 FYKGEDVER
-538 YGTLYY
+538 YGALYY
-544 AVSNS
+544 AVSDS
-549 LSCGSNWQLCD
+549 LSCGSNWQLYD
-560 DEITAVYNLE
+560 DEITSGYNLE

-599 DSNSKIDMKI
+599 DSNSKIDMKN

>member
-1 MRYLKRIIN
+1 
-10 FLLISFMVLT
+10 MVLT

-28 TYDLGDFEV
+28 VYDLGNFDV
-37 DYKTIELDEKYDLGK
+37 DYKTIELNEKYDLGK

-59 IETTSA
+59 IETKSA
-65 YVGTNILNIRN
+65 YVGTNILTIRN
-76 IDDEVSLLNTTED
+76 KNDEVSLLNTTED

-97 VLTNKNGML
+97 VLINKNGML
-106 YLNNDHYLKLKT
+106 CLNNDYYLKLNT
-118 KNHVAIELNKKYFS
+118 KNHVVIELNKKYFS

-141 EKAFSKSFRGEDLS
+141 EQAFSRSFSGKDLS
-155 FILGSDR
+155 FILGSDK
-162 LSAKITDLKIYD
+162 LSAKITDLKLCD
-174 YIDTIELVKNV
+174 YINTEELVNI
-185 YASDDC
+185 DDDS
-191 FKYNLSFDENF
+191 FKYNLTFDDAF

-214 VDGLT
+214 VNGLT
-219 YKVDNEDVAE
+219 YRIGNDDVAE

-239 NDTSKDRELILKA
+239 NDTNKDKELILTA
-252 TYKGVDKE
+252 TYQGVDKE

-271 KLLLD
+271 KLLLN
-276 TKSVVYNSL
+276 TKILVYNSL
-285 NYVISESDFFNTNVN
+285 NYIISESDIFDTNIN
-300 GMDVEYEVISGNT
+300 GIDVEYEVIGGNA
-313 SFVNNHFIKNELAN
+313 SFVNNHFLKNELAN

-335 VNIDNIT
+335 VNIDDIS
-342 FEKDVV
+342 FQKDIV
-348 LLDKYYAYLL
+348 LLDEYYAYLL

-379 ALSEDLKKWFYID
+379 ALSEDLKKWSYID
-392 SISVN
+392 SISIN

-450 HSDKDLH
+450 YSDKDLH

-467 IIYDYEND
+467 IIYDYDND
-475 QYVILYSDTETDNS
+475 QYLILYSDTETKYS
-489 PIYAVTTKDF
+489 PIYAVATKDF

-510 AGFTI
+510 VGFTI
-515 IDANVTMLDGEYYL
+515 IDANITMFDGKYYL
-529 FYKGEDAER
+529 FYKGEDVER
-538 YGTLYY
+538 YGALYY
-544 AVSNS
+544 AVSDS
-549 LSCGSNWQLCD
+549 LSCGSNWRLYD
-560 DEITAVYNLE
+560 DEITSSYNLE
-570 GPYGLKGLDNNNY
+570 GPFGLKGLDNKNY

-599 DSNSKIDMKI
+599 DSDSKINLKN

-614 GVHHYSILKIT
+614 GVHHFSILKIT
-625 RAEYEKLMGE
+625 KSEYERLMEE

>member
-1 MRYLKRIIN
+1 
-10 FLLISFMVLT
+10 MVLT

-28 TYDLGDFEV
+28 VYDLGNFDV
-37 DYKTIELDEKYDLGK
+37 DYKTIELNEKYDLGK

-59 IETTSA
+59 IETKSA
-65 YVGTNILNIRN
+65 YVGTNILTIRN
-76 IDDEVSLLNTTED
+76 KNDEVSLLNTTED

-97 VLTNKNGML
+97 VLINKNGML
-106 YLNNDHYLKLKT
+106 CLNNDYYLKLNT
-118 KNHVAIELNKKYFS
+118 KNHVVIELNKKYFS

-141 EKAFSKSFRGEDLS
+141 EQAFSRSFSGKDLS
-155 FILGSDR
+155 FILGSDK
-162 LSAKITDLKIYD
+162 LSAKITDLKLCD
-174 YIDTIELVKNV
+174 YINTEELVNI
-185 YASDDC
+185 DDDS
-191 FKYNLSFDENF
+191 FKYNLTFDDAF

-214 VDGLT
+214 VNGLT
-219 YKVDNEDVAE
+219 YRIGNDDVAE

-239 NDTSKDRELILKA
+239 NDTNKDKELILTA
-252 TYKGVDKE
+252 TYQGVDKE

-271 KLLLD
+271 KLLLN
-276 TKSVVYNSL
+276 TKILVYNSL
-285 NYVISESDFFNTNVN
+285 NYIISESDIFDTNIN
-300 GMDVEYEVISGNT
+300 GIDVEYEVIGGNA
-313 SFVNNHFIKNELAN
+313 SFVNNHFLKNELAN

-335 VNIDNIT
+335 VNIDDIS
-342 FEKDVV
+342 FQKDVV
-348 LLDKYYAYLL
+348 LLDEYYAYLL

-379 ALSEDLKKWFYID
+379 ALSEDLKKWSYID
-392 SISVN
+392 SISIN

-450 HSDKDLH
+450 YSDKDLH

-467 IIYDYEND
+467 IIYDYDND
-475 QYVILYSDTETDNS
+475 QYLILYSDTETKYS
-489 PIYAVTTKDF
+489 PIYAVATKDF

-510 AGFTI
+510 VGFTI
-515 IDANVTMLDGEYYL
+515 IDANITMFDGKYYL

-538 YGTLYY
+538 YGALYY
-544 AVSNS
+544 AVSDS
-549 LSCGSNWQLCD
+549 LSCGSNWRLYD
-560 DEITAVYNLE
+560 DEITSSYNLE
-570 GPYGLKGLDNNNY
+570 GPFGLKGLDNKNY

-599 DSNSKIDMKI
+599 DSDSKINLKN

-614 GVHHYSILKIT
+614 GVHHFSILKIT
-625 RAEYEKLMGE
+625 KSEYERLMEE

>member
-1 MRYLKRIIN
+1 
-10 FLLISFMVLT
+10 MVLT

-28 TYDLGDFEV
+28 VYDLGNFDV
-37 DYKTIELDEKYDLGK
+37 DYKTIELNEKYDLGK

-59 IETTSA
+59 IETKSA
-65 YVGTNILNIRN
+65 YVGTNILTIRN
-76 IDDEVSLLNTTED
+76 KNDEVSLLNTTED

-97 VLTNKNGML
+97 VLINKNGML
-106 YLNNDHYLKLKT
+106 CLNNDYYLKLNT
-118 KNHVAIELNKKYFS
+118 KNHVVIELNKKYFS

-141 EKAFSKSFRGEDLS
+141 EQAFSRSFSGKDLS
-155 FILGSDR
+155 FILGSDK
-162 LSAKITDLKIYD
+162 LSAKITDLKLCD
-174 YIDTIELVKNV
+174 YINTEELVNI
-185 YASDDC
+185 DDDS
-191 FKYNLSFDENF
+191 FKYNLTFDDAF

-214 VDGLT
+214 VNGLT
-219 YKVDNEDVAE
+219 YRIGNDDVAE

-239 NDTSKDRELILKA
+239 NDTNKDKELILTA
-252 TYKGVDKE
+252 TYQGVDKE

-271 KLLLD
+271 KLLLN
-276 TKSVVYNSL
+276 TKILVYNSL
-285 NYVISESDFFNTNVN
+285 NYIISESDIFDTNIN
-300 GMDVEYEVISGNT
+300 GIDVEYEVIGGNA
-313 SFVNNHFIKNELAN
+313 SFVNNHFLKNELAN

-335 VNIDNIT
+335 VNIDDIS
-342 FEKDVV
+342 FQKDIV
-348 LLDKYYAYLL
+348 LLDEYYAYLL

-379 ALSEDLKKWFYID
+379 ALSDDLKKWSYID

-450 HSDKDLH
+450 YSDKDLH
-457 IFANYSWAPE
+457 LFANYSWAPE
-467 IIYDYEND
+467 IIYDYDND
-475 QYVILYSDTETDNS
+475 QYLILYSDTETKNS
-489 PIYAVTTKDF
+489 PIYAVATKDF

-510 AGFTI
+510 VGFTI
-515 IDANVTMLDGEYYL
+515 IDANITMFDGKYYL
-529 FYKGEDAER
+529 FYKGEDVER
-538 YGTLYY
+538 YGALYY
-544 AVSNS
+544 AVSDS
-549 LSCGSNWQLCD
+549 LSCGSNWRLYD
-560 DEITAVYNLE
+560 DEITSSYNLE
-570 GPYGLKGLDNNNY
+570 GPFGLKGLDNKNY

-599 DSNSKIDMKI
+599 DSDSKINLKN

-614 GVHHYSILKIT
+614 GVHHFSILKIT
-625 RAEYEKLMGE
+625 KSEYERLMEE

>member
-1 MRYLKRIIN
+1 MKYLKRIIN
-10 FLLISFMVLT
+10 LLLISFMVLT

-28 TYDLGDFEV
+28 VYDLRNFDV

-52 KFTISFW
+52 RFTISFW
-59 IETTSA
+59 IETKSA
-65 YVGTNILNIRN
+65 YVGTNILTIRN
-76 IDDEVSLLNTTED
+76 KNDEVSLLNTTED

-97 VLTNKNGML
+97 VLINKNGML
-106 YLNNDHYLKLKT
+106 CLNNDYYLKLNT
-118 KNHVAIELNKKYFS
+118 KNHVVIELNKKYFS

-141 EKAFSKSFRGEDLS
+141 EQAFSRSFSGKDLS
-155 FILGSDR
+155 FILGSDK
-162 LSAKITDLKIYD
+162 LSAKITDLKLCD
-174 YIDTIELVKNV
+174 YINTEELVNI
-185 YASDDC
+185 DDDS
-191 FKYNLSFDENF
+191 FKYNLTFDNAF

-214 VDGLT
+214 VNGLT
-219 YKVDNEDVAE
+219 YRIGNDDVAE

-239 NDTSKDRELILKA
+239 NDTNKDKELILTA
-252 TYKGVDKE
+252 TYQGVDKE

-276 TKSVVYNSL
+276 TKILVYNSL
-285 NYVISESDFFNTNVN
+285 NYIISESDIFDTNID
-300 GMDVEYEVISGNT
+300 GIDVEYEVIGGNA
-313 SFVNNHFIKNELAN
+313 SFVNNHFLKNELAN

-335 VNIDNIT
+335 VNIDDIS
-342 FEKDVV
+342 FQKDVI
-348 LLDKYYAYLL
+348 LLDEYYAYLL

-379 ALSEDLKKWFYID
+379 ALSEDLKKWSYID
-392 SISVN
+392 SISIN

-420 LGTQGYMHPE
+420 LGTQGYMRPE
-430 IYLANSESINEFK
+430 IYLANSESINEFE

-450 HSDKDLH
+450 YSDKDLH

-467 IIYDYEND
+467 IIYDYDND
-475 QYVILYSDTETDNS
+475 QYLILYSDTETKNS
-489 PIYAVTTKDF
+489 PIYAVATKDF

-510 AGFTI
+510 VGFTI
-515 IDANVTMLDGEYYL
+515 IDANITMFDGKYYL
-529 FYKGEDAER
+529 FYKGEDVER
-538 YGTLYY
+538 YGALYY
-544 AVSNS
+544 AVSDS
-549 LSCGSNWQLCD
+549 LSCGSNWRLYD
-560 DEITAVYNLE
+560 DEITSSYNLE
-570 GPYGLKGLDNNNY
+570 GPFGLKGLDNKNY

-599 DSNSKIDMKI
+599 DSDSKINLKN

-614 GVHHYSILKIT
+614 GVHHFSILKIT
-625 RAEYEKLMGE
+625 KSEYERLMEE

>member
-1 MRYLKRIIN
+1 MKYLKRIIN
-10 FLLISFMVLT
+10 LLLISFMVLT

-28 TYDLGDFEV
+28 VYDLGNFDV
-37 DYKTIELDEKYDLGK
+37 DYKTIELNEKYDLGK

-59 IETTSA
+59 IETKSA
-65 YVGTNILNIRN
+65 YVGTNILTIRN
-76 IDDEVSLLNTTED
+76 KNDEVSLLNTTED

-97 VLTNKNGML
+97 VLINKNGML
-106 YLNNDHYLKLKT
+106 CLNNDYYLKLNT
-118 KNHVAIELNKKYFS
+118 KNHVVIELNKKYFS

-141 EKAFSKSFRGEDLS
+141 EQAFSRSFSGKDLS
-155 FILGSDR
+155 FILGSDK
-162 LSAKITDLKIYD
+162 LSAKITDLKLCD
-174 YIDTIELVKNV
+174 YINTEELVNI
-185 YASDDC
+185 DDDS
-191 FKYNLSFDENF
+191 FKYNLTFDDAF

-214 VDGLT
+214 VNGLT
-219 YKVDNEDVAE
+219 YRIGNDDVAE

-239 NDTSKDRELILKA
+239 NDTNKDKELILTA
-252 TYKGVDKE
+252 TYQGVDKE

-271 KLLLD
+271 KLLLN
-276 TKSVVYNSL
+276 TKILVYNSL
-285 NYVISESDFFNTNVN
+285 NYIISESDIFDTNIN
-300 GMDVEYEVISGNT
+300 GIDVEYEVIGGNA
-313 SFVNNHFIKNELAN
+313 SFVNNHFLKNELAN

-335 VNIDNIT
+335 VNIDDIS
-342 FEKDVV
+342 FQKDIV
-348 LLDKYYAYLL
+348 LLDEYYAYLL

-379 ALSEDLKKWFYID
+379 ALSEDLKKWSYID
-392 SISVN
+392 SISIN

-450 HSDKDLH
+450 YSDKDLH
-457 IFANYSWAPE
+457 LFANYSWAPE
-467 IIYDYEND
+467 IIYDYDND
-475 QYVILYSDTETDNS
+475 QYLILYSDTETKNS
-489 PIYAVTTKDF
+489 PIYAVATKDF

-510 AGFTI
+510 VGFTI
-515 IDANVTMLDGEYYL
+515 IDANITMFDGKYYL
-529 FYKGEDAER
+529 FYKGEDVER
-538 YGTLYY
+538 YGALYY
-544 AVSNS
+544 AVSDS
-549 LSCGSNWQLCD
+549 LSCGSNWRLYD
-560 DEITAVYNLE
+560 DEITSSYNLE
-570 GPYGLKGLDNNNY
+570 GPFGLKGLDNKNY

-599 DSNSKIDMKI
+599 DSDSKINLKN

-614 GVHHYSILKIT
+614 GVHHFSILKIT
-625 RAEYEKLMGE
+625 KSEYERLMEE

>member
-1 MRYLKRIIN
+1 
-10 FLLISFMVLT
+10 MVLT

-28 TYDLGDFEV
+28 VYDLGNFDV
-37 DYKTIELDEKYDLGK
+37 DYKTIELNEKYDLGK

-59 IETTSA
+59 IETKSA
-65 YVGTNILNIRN
+65 YVGTNILTIRN
-76 IDDEVSLLNTTED
+76 KNDEVYLLNTTED

-97 VLTNKNGML
+97 VLINKNGML
-106 YLNNDHYLKLKT
+106 CLNNDYYLKLNT
-118 KNHVAIELNKKYFS
+118 KNHVVIELNKKYFS

-141 EKAFSKSFRGEDLS
+141 EQAFSRSFSGKDLS
-155 FILGSDR
+155 FILGSDK
-162 LSAKITDLKIYD
+162 LSAKITDLKLCD
-174 YIDTIELVKNV
+174 YINTEELVNI
-185 YASDDC
+185 DDDS
-191 FKYNLSFDENF
+191 FKYNLTFDDAF

-214 VDGLT
+214 VNGLT
-219 YKVDNEDVAE
+219 YRIGNDDVAE

-239 NDTSKDRELILKA
+239 NDTNKDKELILTA
-252 TYKGVDKE
+252 TYQGVDKE

-271 KLLLD
+271 KLLLN
-276 TKSVVYNSL
+276 TKILVYNSL
-285 NYVISESDFFNTNVN
+285 NYIISESDIFDTNIN
-300 GMDVEYEVISGNT
+300 GIDVEYEVIGGNA
-313 SFVNNHFIKNELAN
+313 SFVNNHFLKNELAN

-335 VNIDNIT
+335 VNIDDIS
-342 FEKDVV
+342 FQKDVV
-348 LLDKYYAYLL
+348 LLDEYYAYLL

-379 ALSEDLKKWFYID
+379 ALSEDLKKWSYID
-392 SISVN
+392 SISIN

-430 IYLANSESINEFK
+430 IYLANSESINEFE

-450 HSDKDLH
+450 YSDKDLH

-467 IIYDYEND
+467 IIYDYDND
-475 QYVILYSDTETDNS
+475 QYLILYSDTETKNS
-489 PIYAVTTKDF
+489 PIYAVATKDF

-510 AGFTI
+510 VGFTI
-515 IDANVTMLDGEYYL
+515 IDANIAMFDGKYYL
-529 FYKGEDAER
+529 FYKGEDVER
-538 YGTLYY
+538 YGALYY
-544 AVSNS
+544 AVSDS
-549 LSCGSNWQLCD
+549 LSCDSNWRLYD
-560 DEITAVYNLE
+560 DEITSSYNLE
-570 GPYGLKGLDNNNY
+570 GPFGLKGLDNKNY

-599 DSNSKIDMKI
+599 DSDSKINLKN

-614 GVHHYSILKIT
+614 GVHHFSILKIT
-625 RAEYEKLMGE
+625 KSEYERLMEE

>member
-1 MRYLKRIIN
+1 
-10 FLLISFMVLT
+10 MVLT

-28 TYDLGDFEV
+28 VYDLGNFDV

-52 KFTISFW
+52 RFTISFW
-59 IETTSA
+59 IETKSA
-65 YVGTNILNIRN
+65 YVGTNILTIRN
-76 IDDEVSLLNTTED
+76 KNDEVSLLNTTED
-89 DEGQLTGL
+89 SEERLTGL
-97 VLTNKNGML
+97 VLINKNGML
-106 YLNNDHYLKLKT
+106 CLNNDYYLKLNT
-118 KNHVAIELNKKYFS
+118 KNHIAIELNKKYFS

-141 EKAFSKSFRGEDLS
+141 EQAFSRSFSGKDLS
-155 FILGSDR
+155 FILGSDK
-162 LSAKITDLKIYD
+162 LSAKITDLKLCD
-174 YIDTIELVKNV
+174 YINTEELVNI
-185 YASDDC
+185 DDDS
-191 FKYNLSFDENF
+191 FKYNLTFDDAF

-214 VDGLT
+214 VNGLT
-219 YKVDNEDVAE
+219 YRIGNDDVAE

-239 NDTSKDRELILKA
+239 NDTNKDKELILTA
-252 TYKGVDKE
+252 TYQGVDKE

-276 TKSVVYNSL
+276 TKILVYNSL
-285 NYVISESDFFNTNVN
+285 NYIISESDIFDTNID
-300 GMDVEYEVISGNT
+300 GIDVEYEVIGGNA
-313 SFVNNHFIKNELAN
+313 SFVNNHFLKNELAN

-335 VNIDNIT
+335 VNIDDVS
-342 FEKDVV
+342 FQKDVV
-348 LLDKYYAYLL
+348 LLDEYYAYLL

-379 ALSEDLKKWFYID
+379 ALSEDLKKWSYID
-392 SISVN
+392 SISIN

-430 IYLANSESINEFK
+430 IYLANSESINEFE

-450 HSDKDLH
+450 YSDKDLH

-467 IIYDYEND
+467 IIYDYDND
-475 QYVILYSDTETDNS
+475 QYLILYSDTETKNS
-489 PIYAVTTKDF
+489 PIYAVATKDF

-510 AGFTI
+510 VGFTI
-515 IDANVTMLDGEYYL
+515 IDANITMFDGKYYL
-529 FYKGEDAER
+529 FYKGEDVER
-538 YGTLYY
+538 YGALYY
-544 AVSNS
+544 AVSDS
-549 LSCGSNWQLCD
+549 LSCGSNWRLYD
-560 DEITAVYNLE
+560 DEITSSYNLE
-570 GPYGLKGLDNNNY
+570 GPFGLKGLDNKNY

-599 DSNSKIDMKI
+599 DSDSKINLKN

-614 GVHHYSILKIT
+614 GVHHFSILKIT
-625 RAEYEKLMGE
+625 KSEYERLMEE

>member
-1 MRYLKRIIN
+1 
-10 FLLISFMVLT
+10 MVLT

-28 TYDLGDFEV
+28 VYDLGNFDV
-37 DYKTIELDEKYDLGK
+37 DYKTIELNEKYDLGK

-59 IETTSA
+59 IETKSA
-65 YVGTNILNIRN
+65 YVGTNILTIRN
-76 IDDEVSLLNTTED
+76 KNDEVSLLNTTED

-97 VLTNKNGML
+97 VLINKNGML
-106 YLNNDHYLKLKT
+106 CLNNDYYLKLNT
-118 KNHVAIELNKKYFS
+118 KNHVVIELNKKYFS

-141 EKAFSKSFRGEDLS
+141 EQAFSKSFSGKDLS
-155 FILGSDR
+155 FILGSDK
-162 LSAKITDLKIYD
+162 LSAKITDLKLCD
-174 YIDTIELVKNV
+174 YINTEELVNI
-185 YASDDC
+185 DDDS
-191 FKYNLSFDENF
+191 FKYNLTFDDAF

-214 VDGLT
+214 VNGLT
-219 YKVDNEDVAE
+219 YRIGNDDVAE

-239 NDTSKDRELILKA
+239 NDTNKDKELILTA
-252 TYKGVDKE
+252 TYQGVDKE

-271 KLLLD
+271 KLLLN
-276 TKSVVYNSL
+276 TKILVYNSL
-285 NYVISESDFFNTNVN
+285 NYIISESDIFDTNIN
-300 GMDVEYEVISGNT
+300 GIDVEYEVIGGNA
-313 SFVNNHFIKNELAN
+313 SFVNNHFLKNELAN

-335 VNIDNIT
+335 VNIDDIS
-342 FEKDVV
+342 FQKDVV
-348 LLDKYYAYLL
+348 LLDEYYAYLL

-379 ALSEDLKKWFYID
+379 ALSEDLKKWSYID
-392 SISVN
+392 SISIN

-450 HSDKDLH
+450 YSDKDLH

-467 IIYDYEND
+467 IIYDYDND
-475 QYVILYSDTETDNS
+475 QYLILYSDTETKYS
-489 PIYAVTTKDF
+489 PIYAVATKDF

-510 AGFTI
+510 VGFTI
-515 IDANVTMLDGEYYL
+515 IDANITMFDGKYYL
-529 FYKGEDAER
+529 FYKGEDVER
-538 YGTLYY
+538 YGALYY
-544 AVSNS
+544 AVSDS
-549 LSCGSNWQLCD
+549 LSCGSNWRLYD
-560 DEITAVYNLE
+560 DEITSSYNLE
-570 GPYGLKGLDNNNY
+570 GPFGLKGLDNKNY

-599 DSNSKIDMKI
+599 DSDSKINLKN

-614 GVHHYSILKIT
+614 GVHHFSILKIT
-625 RAEYEKLMGE
+625 KSEYERLMEE